1 VFQDLFSKENFRKTY
16 YEEGMTAFGMTL
28 DQVKKIMPKPF
39 VPSINFGIG
48 YPF

>member
-1 VFQDLFSKENFRKTY
+1 MNS
-16 YEEGMTAFGMTL
+16 FGMTL
-28 DQVKKIMPKPF
+28 EEVKNIMPKPF